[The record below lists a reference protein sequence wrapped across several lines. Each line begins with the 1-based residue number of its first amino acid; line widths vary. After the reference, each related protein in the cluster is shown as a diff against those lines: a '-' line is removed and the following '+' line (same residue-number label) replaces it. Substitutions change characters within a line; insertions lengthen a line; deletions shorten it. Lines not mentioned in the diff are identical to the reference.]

1 MSSDRGT
8 RSILVLAG
16 GGLLVVLLGG
26 VLVGGFGLRG
36 AQRDETGSALPS
48 TTARSAVSTSTTAG
62 TTTAPSPTTVAPPAP
77 FDGVDVHMDAG
88 PIDAFDTDQPL
99 VDGLP
104 ARSLL
109 RITATGFETNG
120 TGFVEQ
126 CTVTRCAN
134 QFPVVFDMNG
144 MAHFQYLVSDT
155 FAAVFGPASTC
166 RADEPPCVV
175 HVRGNDHS
183 AFLTTFFR
191 DAAPAPR
198 GLTVTPN
205 ARDLVVGDRVRIT
218 ATGFN
223 PGERVQ
229 AMLCAAPATHGSDR
243 CGAPGP
249 VSSFTIDAG
258 GSGRTE
264 LEIRAGRVGSNGARC
279 GHGATCGIVVSHA
292 GSSVVPAP
300 VVEIAFAT
308 GPGAGY
314 DATRTLVGLGA
325 AIALIALAMFWV
337 RSTDWR
343 KPSEADT
350 PDLDRIVLTGEEL

>member
-1 MSSDRGT
+1 M

-26 VLVGGFGLRG
+26 VLVGGIGLRG
-36 AQRDETGSALPS
+36 AERDETGPAPPGP
-48 TTARSAVSTSTTAG
+48 TTSVSRSAVSTSTTAR
-62 TTTAPSPTTVAPPAP
+62 TTATTSPATVAPRAQY
-77 FDGVDVHMDAG
+77 DGVEVHLDAG

-104 ARSLL
+104 ARSVL

-126 CTVTRCAN
+126 CMVTRCAN
-134 QFPVVFDMNG
+134 QFPVVFDLNG
-144 MAHFQYLVSDT
+144 VARFQYLVSDT
-155 FAAVFGPASTC
+155 FAAVSGPESTC
-166 RADEPPCVV
+166 RADAPPCVV
-175 HVRGNDHS
+175 HVRGNGHS

-198 GLTVTPN
+198 RATVTPGPREL
-205 ARDLVVGDRVRIT
+205 AVGDHVQIT
-218 ATGFN
+218 ATGFT

-229 AMLCAAPATHGSDR
+229 AMLCAAPATHGSER

-249 VSSFTIDAG
+249 VSSFTIDAR

-264 LEIRAGRVGSNGARC
+264 LEIRAGRVGSDGAHC
-279 GHGATCGIVVSHA
+279 GRGATCGIVVSHA

-314 DATRTLVGLGA
+314 DATRTLAGLGA

-350 PDLDRIVLTGEEL
+350 PDLDRIELTGDEL

>member
-1 MSSDRGT
+1 M
-8 RSILVLAG
+8 RSIMVLAG

-26 VLVGGFGLRG
+26 VLVGGIGLHG

-62 TTTAPSPTTVAPPAP
+62 TTATTSPATVATRAP
-77 FDGVDVHMDAG
+77 YDGVDVHVDAG

-99 VDGLP
+99 VDGLRG
-104 ARSLL
+104 RSVL
-109 RITATGFETNG
+109 RITATGFETNS

-126 CTVTRCAN
+126 CTATRCAN
-134 QFPVVFDMNG
+134 QFPVVFDING
-144 MAHFQYLVSDT
+144 VAHFQYLVSDT
-155 FAAVFGPASTC
+155 FAAAFAPDSTC

-175 HVRGNDHS
+175 HVRGNGNS

-191 DAAPAPR
+191 DAAPEPR
-198 GLTVTPN
+198 RTTVTPN
-205 ARDLVVGDRVRIT
+205 PLDLVVGDQVRIT

-223 PGERVQ
+223 PGEPVQ
-229 AMLCAAPATHGSDR
+229 AMLCAAPATHGTER

-249 VSSFTIDAG
+249 VASFTIGAN

-264 LEIRAGRVGSNGARC
+264 LEIRAGRVGSDGVSCER
-279 GHGATCGIVVSHA
+279 GATCGIVVSHA

-314 DATRTLVGLGA
+314 DANRTLVGLGA
-325 AIALIALAMFWV
+325 AIALIALATFWV
-337 RSTDWR
+337 RRTDWR

-350 PDLDRIVLTGEEL
+350 PDLDRIELTGEEL